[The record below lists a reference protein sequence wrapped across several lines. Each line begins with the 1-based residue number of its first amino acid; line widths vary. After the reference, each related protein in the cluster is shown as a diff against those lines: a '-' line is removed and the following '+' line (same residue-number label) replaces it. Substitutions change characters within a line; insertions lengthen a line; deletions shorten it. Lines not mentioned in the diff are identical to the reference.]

1 MALQGNL
8 RDFSVTEVLQLLGS
22 QKKTGALTLDWNTE
36 RAVIYME
43 DGRIVSTRE
52 PGMPADDP
60 LLKFLIK
67 VHRLSDE
74 QRRGL
79 MSLHR
84 ESNRDLEDLLVN
96 GRYLD
101 TEEIQGFLERQ
112 ILTDLMNVVRW
123 DNGNYRFDPKKKWPQ
138 QPPTVRLSMEGA
150 LIEAARRVDEQKRFV
165 GVFRDP
171 YELLGVRDLPDP
183 DEPLSEEEKELFGI
197 IDGSKTVAEIAE
209 AAPLS
214 EYEAYEALHR
224 MLEAQWIEV
233 VGRRDPGRI
242 VAQVIPSAEVEAAR
256 RVPWLG
262 EIAVALVVVVLLVG
276 LQFGARYVNQNVG
289 VVPAASDVFATQ
301 RLDEVRHALEL
312 YRLDRGA
319 YPDRLRRL
327 VDDEWVDADRLR
339 VPGHMLNYRLA
350 SDGVSYTL
358 AWSAER

>member
-22 QKKTGALTLDWNTE
+22 QKKTGALSLDWNTE

-43 DGRIVSTRE
+43 DGRIVSARE

-79 MSLHR
+79 LSLHR

-101 TEEIQGFLERQ
+101 TEEIQIYLERQ
-112 ILTDLMNVVRW
+112 IFTDLMNVVRW

-138 QPPTVRLSMEGA
+138 QPPTVRLSMDGA
-150 LIEAARRVDEQKRFV
+150 LIEAARRVDEQKRYLA
-165 GVFRDP
+165 VFRDP

-197 IDGSKTVAEIAE
+197 IDGSKTVAEVAE

-214 EYEAYEALHR
+214 EYEAYESLHR

-242 VAQVIPSAEVEAAR
+242 VAQVISSSEVEAR

-262 EIAVALVVVVLLVG
+262 EIAVAFVVVALLVG
-276 LQFGARYVNQNVG
+276 LQFGARSVNHDAG
-289 VVPAASDVFATQ
+289 IVPASSDVFATQ

-327 VDDEWVDADRLR
+327 VVDEWVDAERLR
-339 VPGHMLNYRLA
+339 VPGHALHYRLA
-350 SDGVSYTL
+350 PDGTSYTL
-358 AWSAER
+358 VWVADR

>member
-22 QKKTGALTLDWNTE
+22 QQKTGALTLDWNTE
-36 RAVIYME
+36 RAVIYMQE
-43 DGRIVSTRE
+43 GRIVSTRE
-52 PGMPADDP
+52 PGMPSDDP

-79 MSLHR
+79 LSLHR
-84 ESNRDLEDLLVN
+84 ESSRDLEDLLVN

-101 TEEIQGFLERQ
+101 AEELQMFLERQ
-112 ILTDLMNVVRW
+112 ILTDLTGVVRW

-138 QPPTVRLSMEGA
+138 QPPQVRLSMEGA

-165 GVFRDP
+165 AVFRDP
-171 YELLGVRDLPDP
+171 YELIGVRDLPDP

-197 IDGSKTVAEIAE
+197 IDGNHTVAEIAE

-214 EYEAYEALHR
+214 EYEAYESLHR

-233 VGRRDPGRI
+233 VGRRDPGKI
-242 VAQVIPSAEVEAAR
+242 VGQVIPSAEVEAAK

-262 EIAVALVVVVLLVG
+262 EIVVALLVVVMLVG
-276 LQFGARYVNQNVG
+276 FQFGARFVNRNTW
-289 VVPAASDVFATQ
+289 VVPAVNDVFAGQ
-301 RLDEVRHALEL
+301 RLDEVHHALEL

-319 YPDRLRRL
+319 YPDRLRKL
-327 VDDEWVDADRLR
+327 VDDEWVGADRLR
-339 VPGHMLNYRLA
+339 VPGYELSYRLD
-350 SDGVSYTL
+350 SGGDSYSLEWT
-358 AWSAER
+358 AER

>member
-22 QKKTGALTLDWNTE
+22 QQKTGALTLDWNTE
-36 RAVIYME
+36 RAVIYMQE
-43 DGRIVSTRE
+43 GRIVSTRE

-60 LLKFLIK
+60 LLKFLLK

-79 MSLHR
+79 LSLHR
-84 ESNRDLEDLLVN
+84 ESSRDLEDLLVN

-101 TEEIQGFLERQ
+101 AEEIQAFLERQ
-112 ILTDLMNVVRW
+112 ILNDLMGVVRW

-171 YELLGVRDLPDP
+171 YELMGVRDLPDP

-197 IDGSKTVAEIAE
+197 IDGTHTVAEIAE
-209 AAPLS
+209 MAPLS

-262 EIAVALVVVVLLVG
+262 EIAVAMAVVMMLVA
-276 LQFGARYVNQNVG
+276 LQFGARYVNHSAWT
-289 VVPAASDVFATQ
+289 VPAASDVFASQ
-301 RLDEVRHALEL
+301 RMDEVRHALEL

-327 VDDEWVDADRLR
+327 VDDEWVGAERLR
-339 VPGHMLNYRLA
+339 VPGYALNYRLNPDGA
-350 SDGVSYTL
+350 SYSLDWTPD
-358 AWSAER
+358 R

>member
-1 MALQGNL
+1 
-8 RDFSVTEVLQLLGS
+8 
-22 QKKTGALTLDWNTE
+22 
-36 RAVIYME
+36 ME
-43 DGRIVSTRE
+43 EGRIVSSRD
-52 PGMPADDP
+52 PGMPSDDP

-101 TEEIQGFLERQ
+101 GEEIQGFLERQ
-112 ILTDLMNVVRW
+112 ILTDLMGVVRW

-197 IDGSKTVAEIAE
+197 IDGNHTVAEIAD

-242 VAQVIPSAEVEAAR
+242 AGQVIPNSEVEAAR

-262 EIAVALVVVVLLVG
+262 EIAVAVAAVALLAG
-276 LQFGARYVNQNVG
+276 LQFGARLVNRNAGMVT
-289 VVPAASDVFATQ
+289 ASSDVFATQ
-301 RLDEVRHALEL
+301 RLDEVRQALEL
-312 YRLDRGA
+312 YRLDRGT
-319 YPDRLRRL
+319 YPDRLSRL
-327 VDDEWVDADRLR
+327 ADDEWVGADRLR
-339 VPGHMLNYRLA
+339 MTGYALRYRLA
-350 SDGVSYTL
+350 ADGATYTL
-358 AWSAER
+358 EWAQDR